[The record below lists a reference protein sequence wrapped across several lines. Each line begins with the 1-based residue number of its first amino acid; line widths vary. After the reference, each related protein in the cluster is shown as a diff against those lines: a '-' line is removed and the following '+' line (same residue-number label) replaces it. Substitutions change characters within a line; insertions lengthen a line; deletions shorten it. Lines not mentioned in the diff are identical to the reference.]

1 MMFQDRLDAA
11 RQLTQALDAYRDRH
25 PLVLAIP
32 RGAVPMAKLIAQELG
47 GEFDVVLVRKLR
59 SPYASEVAVGSVD
72 ESGWTYVAP
81 HAASFG
87 ADQDYLAAEKHQQ
100 LLTIQSR
107 RAQYTPI
114 RPPID
119 PAGRTVIV
127 VDDGLATGATM
138 IAALHGLRHQQPA
151 RLICALPVAAPDAL
165 ERVRPLADEVIC
177 LCAPGAFQAVG
188 QFYRH
193 FDQVE
198 DEEVIALLRG

>member
-11 RQLTQALDAYRDRH
+11 RQLVRALDAYRDRH

-32 RGAVPMAKLIAQELG
+32 RGAVPMAKVIAQELG
-47 GEFDVVLVRKLR
+47 GDFDVVLVRKLR
-59 SPYASEVAVGSVD
+59 SPHALEVAVGSVD

-87 ADQDYLAAEKHQQ
+87 ADQDYLAAERQGQ

-138 IAALHGLRHQQPA
+138 IAALHGLRHQQPK
-151 RLICALPVAAPDAL
+151 RLICAVPVAAPEAL
-165 ERVRPLADEVIC
+165 ERVRPLADEVCC
-177 LCAPGAFQAVG
+177 LCAPGTFQAVG
-188 QFYRH
+188 QFYRQ
-193 FDQVE
+193 FEQVE